1 MRNACHTLELMR
13 FLTTLLLLAF
23 LSACGPKTMQARMKD
38 AERYADKAS
47 SELDEAEKAATAL
60 EPKKMEDA
68 LKDAKEWL
76 DEKDI
81 ELYPEAQ
88 MHIDRYKELQ
98 ARVPQVKA
106 EREKRDLEIRL
117 NKARDRIVPRV
128 QAMLEAQEA
137 LSPNAPTKQ
146 QCEAVEDKAKLV
158 KEAVDDDQDLFTKDA
173 DFAMWAKSQRNK
185 VDKALEAVARSR
197 KALAFLD
204 GPAKAYGEAVAAQKE
219 AKAKKDPADQEK
231 LLTDAKN
238 KLGVCSKD
246 GKTFD
251 AEKATSSVGFTI
263 DGKAQTPAQLVTL
276 CDKVLKVVEV
286 DLKKASTAAAAAAK
300 AAKAKADKEE
310 KLAKEKAAKEEKLA
324 KEKAA
329 KEAAA
334 KKAQEAKEAAAKK
347 AREAKEAKE
356 KAAKEAAAKKAAA
369 KKK

>member
-1 MRNACHTLELMR
+1 MR
-13 FLTTLLLLAF
+13 FLATLALALALF
-23 LSACGPKTMQARMKD
+23 SACGPKTMQARMRD
-38 AERYADKAS
+38 AERYADKAAA
-47 SELDEAEKAATAL
+47 ELDEAEKAATAL
-60 EPKKMEDA
+60 EPKKMESA
-68 LKDAKEWL
+68 LEDAKEWL

-88 MHIDRYKELQ
+88 MHLDRYKELQ

-106 EREKRDLEIRL
+106 DREKRDLEIRL

-137 LSPNAPTKQ
+137 LSPNAPSKQ

-197 KALAFLD
+197 KGLAFLD
-204 GPAKAYGEAVAAQKE
+204 GPAKAYAEALAAQKG
-219 AKAKKDPADQEK
+219 AKEKKDPADLEK
-231 LLTDAKN
+231 LLTDAKS

-251 AEKATSSVGFTI
+251 AEKATSTVGFTI

-300 AAKAKADKEE
+300 AAKAKAEKEE
-310 KLAKEKAAKEEKLA
+310 KLAKEKAAREEKLA

-334 KKAQEAKEAAAKK
+334 KKAK
-347 AREAKEAKE
+347 EAKEAKE